1 MNDLIRAPQSDL
13 HTSHFIRNTKYL
25 SRTKGPT
32 RSRKRQRGFDLIQL
46 ALVVALIGMLMS
58 GALVGV
64 PRLIDSIKTGQQAD
78 DIRVFATQVQGNA
91 AMYPEPEITAAVL
104 HGFDVYPLG
113 QGSVSGTTINYAGR
127 LNSDVVVMKVEKQRS
142 LTVTLSVPTPA
153 SCQKLVREVGP
164 LARAIKIAGKDV
176 ERGTNS
182 RFNNTAISTSCQA
195 ADGEDAGRE
204 IIFTIDI

>member
-1 MNDLIRAPQSDL
+1 MTVPPRSLPSARPTPASFS
-13 HTSHFIRNTKYL
+13 TTKL
-25 SRTKGPT
+25 SRRVRPSK
-32 RSRKRQRGFDLIQL
+32 KRQRGFDLIQL

-91 AMYPEPEITAAVL
+91 AMYPEPEITADVL

-113 QGSVSGTTINYAGR
+113 RGKVDGGNIVYAGR
-127 LNSDVVVMKVEKQRS
+127 LNSNVVVEKLPNARS
-142 LTVTLSVPTPA
+142 LNVTLSVPTSA

-164 LARAIKIAGKDV
+164 LTRAISIAGTPV
-176 ERGTNS
+176 ARGIQS
-182 RFNNTAISTSCQA
+182 RYENTDIAKSCAGVGST
-195 ADGEDAGRE
+195 DASRE
-204 IIFTIDI
+204 IVFTIDI

>member
-1 MNDLIRAPQSDL
+1 MNDCARATRSSPVPAHFVRTTNHPPRIR
-13 HTSHFIRNTKYL
+13 
-25 SRTKGPT
+25 

-91 AMYPEPEITAAVL
+91 AMYPEPEITATVL

-113 QGSVSGTTINYAGR
+113 KGTVDATKITYAGR
-127 LNSDVVVMKVEKQRS
+127 LNSEVVVEKVPTQRS
-142 LTVTLSVPTPA
+142 LNVRVSVPTTA

-164 LARAIKIAGKDV
+164 LARAISIAGKDIV
-176 ERGTNS
+176 RGESTRFDNAAIATNC
-182 RFNNTAISTSCQA
+182 AG
-195 ADGEDAGRE
+195 DGDGSNRD
-204 IIFTIDI
+204 IVFTIDI

>member
-1 MNDLIRAPQSDL
+1 M
-13 HTSHFIRNTKYL
+13 RN
-25 SRTKGPT
+25 
-32 RSRKRQRGFDLIQL
+32 SRKRQRGFDLIQL

-113 QGSVSGTTINYAGR
+113 KGKVEATKITYAGR
-127 LNSDVVVMKVEKQRS
+127 LNSEVVVEKVPTQRS
-142 LTVTLSVPTPA
+142 LSVRVSVPSAA

-164 LARAIKIAGKDV
+164 LSRTISIAGKDIT
-176 ERGTNS
+176 RGDNT
-182 RFNNTAISTSCQA
+182 RFDNTAIAANCA
-195 ADGEDAGRE
+195 ADDTGSGRE
-204 IIFTIDI
+204 IVFTIDI